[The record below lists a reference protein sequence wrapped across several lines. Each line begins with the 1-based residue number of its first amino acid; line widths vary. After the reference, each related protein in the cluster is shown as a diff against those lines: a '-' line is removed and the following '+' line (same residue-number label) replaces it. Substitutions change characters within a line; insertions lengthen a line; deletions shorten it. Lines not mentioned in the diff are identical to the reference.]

1 MSNERN
7 AKTVGREETR
17 KVDERE
23 EVLEVVNTYFSIPVT
38 SFTAIRM
45 EQV

>member
-1 MSNERN
+1 MQRFI
-7 AKTVGREETR
+7 GREETR